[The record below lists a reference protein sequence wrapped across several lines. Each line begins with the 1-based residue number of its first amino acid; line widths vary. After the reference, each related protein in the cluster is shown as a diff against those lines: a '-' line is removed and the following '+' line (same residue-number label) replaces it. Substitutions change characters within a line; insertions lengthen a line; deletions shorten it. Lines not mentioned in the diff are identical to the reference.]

1 VRPAGLARGIAARC
15 FLKDAVAKRLGRH
28 GLLIFMLNFNDRRM
42 KHALRIGISLLL
54 FTAACGQK
62 SADKHEPEYGDP
74 VGISLVASKD
84 VPAVEVA
91 IAVSKG
97 VVIDPLVEPLSSLL
111 HRGLKACSG
120 VVAAS
125 LKAEP
130 AHLSF
135 VVEQGKT
142 KNTSVTGAS
151 ADCLIKSLDAQDF
164 AGKAPGKLHVMAIVR
179 LAPALPAASQEGLK
193 P

>member
-1 VRPAGLARGIAARC
+1 
-15 FLKDAVAKRLGRH
+15 
-28 GLLIFMLNFNDRRM
+28 M
-42 KHALRIGISLLL
+42 KHALWIGIWVPLLL
-54 FTAACGQK
+54 SACGQK
-62 SADKHEPEYGDP
+62 SAEKTEQEYGDP
-74 VGISLVASKD
+74 VGITLVASKD

-97 VVIDPLVEPLSSLL
+97 VVIDPLVEPLSTLL
-111 HRGLKACSG
+111 YRGLKACSG
-120 VVAAS
+120 VIAAS
-125 LKAEP
+125 LKTEP

-151 ADCLIKSLDAQDF
+151 ADCLSKSLEGQDF
-164 AGKAPGKLHVMAIVR
+164 AGKAPGKLNVMAIVR
-179 LAPALPAASQEGLK
+179 LSTAAQPASPEGPK